1 MGFWAHTAS
10 DSPDVRGDQQA
21 VSRAL
26 QGAHPSS
33 TIEMCAMTVL
43 LLDGF
48 KNTLEELRPIAFPQ
62 ILKNFKAF
70 SVVLSKG

>member
-1 MGFWAHTAS
+1 
-10 DSPDVRGDQQA
+10 
-21 VSRAL
+21 
-26 QGAHPSS
+26 
-33 TIEMCAMTVL
+33 MTVL